1 MHTLNA
7 SRIAYT
13 ADWNSKEAQADV
25 QSNEE
30 IDGGGEYLVV
40 LPILV
45 IVGLVGN
52 IVSLVTIL
60 NTRLRKAT
68 ANQYLIVLTASDS
81 VFLIGM
87 VMIIFKIDYRSYYS
101 CVVIEYFLMC
111 SSYVS
116 SWSIVA
122 LTIERYIA
130 IAHPLQHVK
139 LSHIPRTKIM
149 LYWVPVPLVLN
160 LVQFVS
166 LTPNVHDPAWP
177 DTRRC
182 AVQEGS
188 LQMTVE
194 MLDVFLSYIA
204 PCVAVVL
211 LNSIIASTVR
221 RAGKGILVGTETSTI
236 EQQDSQSTSNRRIAR
251 NSNLA
256 TTRIL
261 LVVPVVYTLLNTP
274 FYLMRILDTLALNLF
289 NSKAFSI
296 QELSDNPMAI
306 FFYNAAHYLYY
317 VNFASD
323 FIVYAFSSANFR
335 KSVCLAWSILLCP
348 SCQEQRRRLRR
359 AAGDF
364 ETGVTSQR
372 TGFVLNKN
380 NHVCRTNGSV

>member
-1 MHTLNA
+1 MHTFNG
-7 SRIAYT
+7 SRIA
-13 ADWNSKEAQADV
+13 DWDLEGAQTDL

-87 VMIIFKIDYRSYYS
+87 ILIVFKIDYRSYYS
-101 CVVIEYFLMC
+101 CVVIEYILMC

-166 LTPNVHDPAWP
+166 LTPNIHDPNWP

-194 MLDVFLSYIA
+194 MLDVFLSYIT

-236 EQQDSQSTSNRRIAR
+236 EPQDSRSTSNRRMAR

-335 KSVCLAWSILLCP
+335 KSVCLAWSKLLCP

-372 TGFVLNKN
+372 TGFVLNN
-380 NHVCRTNGSV
+380 NNQVCRTNGSV